1 MERYKISLRLNALPN
16 AKVLNVN
23 MGDGNIKNCVVIPID
38 ENMIKKD
45 NGDVYAYFVAFPK
58 SKTGGYNQTH
68 SIKYNFCA
76 ETYKKMSR
84 EEIYAMPF
92 VGAMSPISV
101 TPTFAPVPTAS
112 VASTTGFVQTSTDFV
127 QETTQQ
133 HDKKYNPTS
142 IDELPF

>member
-16 AKVLNVN
+16 ARVLNVN

-92 VGAMSPISV
+92 VGAMSPIGV
-101 TPTFAPVPTAS
+101 TQTFAPVHATPVEA
-112 VASTTGFVQTSTDFV
+112 TTGFVQTSIDFV

>member
-1 MERYKISLRLNALPN
+1 
-16 AKVLNVN
+16 
-23 MGDGNIKNCVVIPID
+23 
-38 ENMIKKD
+38 
-45 NGDVYAYFVAFPK
+45 
-58 SKTGGYNQTH
+58 
-68 SIKYNFCA
+68 
-76 ETYKKMSR
+76 MSR

-112 VASTTGFVQTSTDFV
+112 VEAATEYVQTSTDFV

-133 HDKKYNPTS
+133 HDKKYNPIS

>member
-23 MGDGNIKNCVVIPID
+23 MGDGNIQHCVVIPID
-38 ENMIKKD
+38 DNMVKTD

-112 VASTTGFVQTSTDFV
+112 VEATKGFVQTSTDFV
-127 QETTQQ
+127 QETTPQT
-133 HDKKYNPTS
+133 DKKYNPIS

>member
-101 TPTFAPVPTAS
+101 TPTFAPAPTAS